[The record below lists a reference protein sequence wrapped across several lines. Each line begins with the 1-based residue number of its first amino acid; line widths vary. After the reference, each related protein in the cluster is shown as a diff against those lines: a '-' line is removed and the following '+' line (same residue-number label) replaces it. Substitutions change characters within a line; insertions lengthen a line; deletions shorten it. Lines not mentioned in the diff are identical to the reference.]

1 MKAEHRI
8 VQNRFGNRL
17 TFEFGPE
24 KLVYASRNGSGERRF
39 PIAYETIDVTTSSS
53 ARINNPE
60 FIQRMLLV
68 PLVVWVLSI
77 ILASSHAAIS
87 GFLFNVAA
95 ELGVFLLVC
104 KFFGV
109 FAVNFVELP
118 LTAPPSGAGDLSLRI
133 VQNRNYDAI
142 LIELTG
148 RWKTRMKEIHG
159 TVDYSNDTERELD
172 KFRWLKLHAVIDESE
187 FARIAEQLR
196 TYATIRARPLPSEGT
211 IN

>member
-1 MKAEHRI
+1 MKAEYRI

-24 KLVYASRNGSGERRF
+24 KLVYASRDASGERRF

-68 PLVVWVLSI
+68 PLVIWVLSI

-87 GFLFNVAA
+87 SFLFNVAA

-118 LTAPPSGAGDLSLRI
+118 LTAPPSGAGDLALRI
-133 VQNRNYDAI
+133 VQNRDYDAI
-142 LIELTG
+142 LTELTG
-148 RWKTRMKEIHG
+148 RWKARMKQIHG
-159 TVDYSNDTERELD
+159 TVDYSNDAERELD
-172 KFRWLKLHAVIDESE
+172 KFRWLKLHEVIDESE

-196 TYATIRARPLPSEGT
+196 TYATVRARPLPSEGT